1 MRKEKKM
8 MKMWKLVC
16 TLILGFI
23 LVGSFSAT
31 AGEWRVPLGLTFV
44 SGAGEIVDQMEENME
59 AEGYIVDSAQGLPMG
74 ISLQPY
80 YEFDSGL
87 GIGGGIGPF
96 MLGFG
101 DIDFSIIP
109 VNLSLRYAF
118 MPKSSTAPYLRLG
131 ASTLLASGDYIEEA
145 QPGFIGAVGVEFMR
159 DKAVQFGIEAGYDSS
174 SIKIEDLP
182 AGPTATKTI
191 EPVGF
196 LISIFAVF

>member
-1 MRKEKKM
+1 MRKGKKM
-8 MKMWKLVC
+8 MKMWKLVF
-16 TLILGFI
+16 TLILGLFF
-23 LVGSFSAT
+23 VGPFSAV

-44 SGAGEIVDQMEENME
+44 SGVGEIVDQIEANME
-59 AEGYIVDSAQGLPMG
+59 TEVYDVESTQGLPMG

-87 GIGGGIGPF
+87 GVGGGIGPF

-101 DIDFSIIP
+101 DASYMIIP
-109 VNLSLRYAF
+109 MNVSLRYAF
-118 MPKSSTAPYLRLG
+118 MPKSRTAPYLRLG
-131 ASTLLASGDYIEEA
+131 ASTLLASGDYFEGG
-145 QPGFIGAVGVEFMR
+145 QLGFIGAVGVEFMR

-174 SIKIEDLP
+174 SIKMEDLP
-182 AGPTATKTI
+182 TGPTATKTI